1 MEDADSVELKLT
13 VPDEDRFSAAAA
25 LGVDPLAARIRQ
37 VFFFDTPDLALDK
50 AGVVVRARRT
60 QGTADDTVVKLRPVI
75 PGELPPRLRQREDFV
90 VEVDGMPGGYVCSA
104 SFKGKARTDVA
115 AAAAGREPLRKL
127 FTKQQKAFFADHA
140 PNGLKMDDLSV
151 LGPVNTLKL
160 KLVPAGFDRKLAVE
174 LWFYPNGTRILEL
187 STKCA
192 PAEWLAT
199 ATSARSFL
207 IEKGVDLEAEQ
218 TTKTRTALEYFAGL
232 AGSSSAA
239 RNSSAALTRLLT
251 SCASA
256 SPSLRKIA
264 LMCFSTARLV
274 STSDSA
280 IAVLLLPSAISASTS
295 RSRGVSSASG
305 ERSARAR
312 AVTSTSTILG
322 SITEPPRG
330 HGADRRGQL
339 AAVVHALL
347 EQVAAAV
354 RARLE
359 QLQHVGRLGV
369 LAEHHHA
376 DGRVRSRAGARP
388 PGCPRRCARAA
399 CGCR

>member
-1 MEDADSVELKLT
+1 MTSATPLISGELQELQKLVEDADSVELKLT

-50 AGVVVRARRT
+50 AGVVARARRT

-232 AGSSSAA
+232 A
-239 RNSSAALTRLLT
+239 T
-251 SCASA
+251 
-256 SPSLRKIA
+256 
-264 LMCFSTARLV
+264 
-274 STSDSA
+274 
-280 IAVLLLPSAISASTS
+280 
-295 RSRGVSSASG
+295 
-305 ERSARAR
+305 
-312 AVTSTSTILG
+312 
-322 SITEPPRG
+322 
-330 HGADRRGQL
+330 
-339 AAVVHALL
+339 
-347 EQVAAAV
+347 
-354 RARLE
+354 
-359 QLQHVGRLGV
+359 
-369 LAEHHHA
+369 
-376 DGRVRSRAGARP
+376 P
-388 PGCPRRCARAA
+388 PGTAA
-399 CGCR
+399 PP

>member
-1 MEDADSVELKLT
+1 MTSATPLISGELQELQKLVEDADSVELKLT

-115 AAAAGREPLRKL
+115 AAAAGQEPIRKL

-232 AGSSSAA
+232 AG
-239 RNSSAALTRLLT
+239 
-251 SCASA
+251 
-256 SPSLRKIA
+256 
-264 LMCFSTARLV
+264 
-274 STSDSA
+274 
-280 IAVLLLPSAISASTS
+280 
-295 RSRGVSSASG
+295 
-305 ERSARAR
+305 
-312 AVTSTSTILG
+312 
-322 SITEPPRG
+322 
-330 HGADRRGQL
+330 
-339 AAVVHALL
+339 
-347 EQVAAAV
+347 
-354 RARLE
+354 
-359 QLQHVGRLGV
+359 
-369 LAEHHHA
+369 
-376 DGRVRSRAGARP
+376 
-388 PGCPRRCARAA
+388 
-399 CGCR
+399 

>member
-1 MEDADSVELKLT
+1 MTAQATPLISGELQELQKLVEDADSVELKLT

-115 AAAAGREPLRKL
+115 AAAAGQEPIRKL

-232 AGSSSAA
+232 AG
-239 RNSSAALTRLLT
+239 
-251 SCASA
+251 
-256 SPSLRKIA
+256 
-264 LMCFSTARLV
+264 
-274 STSDSA
+274 
-280 IAVLLLPSAISASTS
+280 
-295 RSRGVSSASG
+295 
-305 ERSARAR
+305 
-312 AVTSTSTILG
+312 
-322 SITEPPRG
+322 
-330 HGADRRGQL
+330 
-339 AAVVHALL
+339 
-347 EQVAAAV
+347 
-354 RARLE
+354 
-359 QLQHVGRLGV
+359 
-369 LAEHHHA
+369 
-376 DGRVRSRAGARP
+376 
-388 PGCPRRCARAA
+388 
-399 CGCR
+399 

>member
-1 MEDADSVELKLT
+1 MTSATPLISGELQELQKLVEDADSVELKLT

-115 AAAAGREPLRKL
+115 AAAAGQEPLRKL

-232 AGSSSAA
+232 
-239 RNSSAALTRLLT
+239 
-251 SCASA
+251 
-256 SPSLRKIA
+256 
-264 LMCFSTARLV
+264 
-274 STSDSA
+274 
-280 IAVLLLPSAISASTS
+280 
-295 RSRGVSSASG
+295 
-305 ERSARAR
+305 RAK
-312 AVTSTSTILG
+312 
-322 SITEPPRG
+322 P
-330 HGADRRGQL
+330 
-339 AAVVHALL
+339 
-347 EQVAAAV
+347 
-354 RARLE
+354 
-359 QLQHVGRLGV
+359 
-369 LAEHHHA
+369 
-376 DGRVRSRAGARP
+376 RP
-388 PGCPRRCARAA
+388 PGTAA
-399 CGCR
+399 SP

>member
-1 MEDADSVELKLT
+1 M
-13 VPDEDRFSAAAA
+13 
-25 LGVDPLAARIRQ
+25 
-37 VFFFDTPDLALDK
+37 
-50 AGVVVRARRT
+50 VRARRT

-115 AAAAGREPLRKL
+115 AAAAGQEPLRKL

-199 ATSARSFL
+199 ATSARTFL

-232 AGSSSAA
+232 AG
-239 RNSSAALTRLLT
+239 
-251 SCASA
+251 
-256 SPSLRKIA
+256 
-264 LMCFSTARLV
+264 
-274 STSDSA
+274 
-280 IAVLLLPSAISASTS
+280 
-295 RSRGVSSASG
+295 
-305 ERSARAR
+305 
-312 AVTSTSTILG
+312 
-322 SITEPPRG
+322 
-330 HGADRRGQL
+330 
-339 AAVVHALL
+339 
-347 EQVAAAV
+347 
-354 RARLE
+354 
-359 QLQHVGRLGV
+359 
-369 LAEHHHA
+369 
-376 DGRVRSRAGARP
+376 
-388 PGCPRRCARAA
+388 
-399 CGCR
+399 